1 MARILISESH
11 PQVQRMLTRMLAR
24 LGHEPV
30 VASTPMIQE
39 GLQSIDLLLVEPA
52 DTASAQLARTSQ
64 LTDPL
69 LPIICV
75 SVLASPQIDVVF
87 SACLHK
93 PFFADDLA
101 TAINHALAQQPRASR
116 NEQTTLQVPAHKDP
130 V

>member
-1 MARILISESH
+1 
-11 PQVQRMLTRMLAR
+11 MLAR

-30 VASTPMIQE
+30 IASTPMTQE
-39 GLQSIDLLLVEPA
+39 GLPSIDLLLVEPA
-52 DTASAQLARTSQ
+52 DAASAQLARTSQ

-87 SACLHK
+87 SACLPK
-93 PFFADDLA
+93 PFFANDLA
-101 TAINHALAQQPRASR
+101 TAINHALTEQPRASR
-116 NEQTTLQVPAHKDP
+116 NGQATLRAPAHKDP